1 MDSILNQT
9 YKDLEII
16 VVDDGSTDSTPDIV
30 EEYRKKYGEKIK
42 LKKLEKNCGPS
53 FARNEGIK
61 MAEGEYIAFCDS
73 DDWFHP
79 ERIEKMLKVL
89 EDNPD
94 IVFVSTNGYY
104 FDEEKGEI
112 DGLRVENPPLDE
124 ISRNAFLV
132 QLEYLK
138 GWVLFWPFMVR
149 KFVLEEEL
157 FDPGIRKGEDTD
169 LMIRIAYRYPQGF
182 IFLNEPL
189 YYKRNHPER
198 ATTHTS
204 YLEQIPFYRKFV
216 SLWRRDLA
224 LPQEI
229 KARYLA
235 LRTKVIRWFANAL
248 LKEGHY
254 KEALQ
259 FYKEIFQDEPLF
271 LRLTYKLFNSFPF
284 IGKIAVSLWHLLRGV
299 K

>member
-1 MDSILNQT
+1 LDSILNQT

-30 EEYRKKYGEKIK
+30 EEYQRRYGEKIK
-42 LKKLEKNCGPS
+42 LKRLERNRGPS

-61 MAEGEYIAFCDS
+61 LAEGEYIAFCDS

-79 ERIEKMLKVL
+79 ERIEKMVKVL
-89 EDNPD
+89 ADNSN

-124 ISRNAFLV
+124 ISRNAFLIS
-132 QLEYLK
+132 LEYLK
-138 GWVLFWPFMVR
+138 KWVLFWPFMVR
-149 KFVLEEEL
+149 KFVLKEEL

-229 KARYLA
+229 RARYLA
-235 LRTKVIRWFANAL
+235 LRTKFIRWFANAL

-254 KEALQ
+254 KEAFQ
-259 FYKEIFQDEPLF
+259 FYKEIIKDEPF
-271 LRLTYKLFNSFPF
+271 PLRLAYKLFMLFPSL
-284 IGKIAVSLWHLLRGV
+284 GKFGIKFWHFLRGV